1 MNDMKNFLRDVG
13 YFGIGAAA
21 VLVEAGG
28 KVVKSLVRK
37 GEKVLTDNQDTVDD
51 LKEKAKQAGERI
63 KAAVQELSK
72 KEEIPE
78 ADIPEAEMPEVEA
91 PEIEVPEA
99 EIPEVE
105 VPEAESVSAPESP
118 VVPDV
123 IYRTDE
129 PVPATEAGRAQ
140 LLETLITEAALRM

>member
-1 MNDMKNFLRDVG
+1 MSDLKDFARDLG
-13 YFGIGAAA
+13 YFGVGAAA
-21 VLVEAGG
+21 VIVETGAKTVKALV
-28 KVVKSLVRK
+28 KK
-37 GEKVLTDNQDTVDD
+37 GEKTLRDNQDTVDD

-105 VPEAESVSAPESP
+105 VPEVESVSAPEAP

-129 PVPATEAGRAQ
+129 PVPAEEAPADPDGSPE
-140 LLETLITEAALRM
+140 ETING

>member
-105 VPEAESVSAPESP
+105 VPELESVSAPEAP

-129 PVPATEAGRAQ
+129 PVPAEEAPADPDESPE
-140 LLETLITEAALRM
+140 ETING

>member
-91 PEIEVPEA
+91 PEIEVPEE

-105 VPEAESVSAPESP
+105 VPEVESVSAPEAP

-129 PVPATEAGRAQ
+129 PVSAEEAPADPDESPEENING
-140 LLETLITEAALRM
+140 

>member
-28 KVVKSLVRK
+28 KGVKSLVRK

-78 ADIPEAEMPEVEA
+78 AEMPEVEA

-105 VPEAESVSAPESP
+105 VPEVESVSAPEAP

-129 PVPATEAGRAQ
+129 PVPAEEAPADPDESPE
-140 LLETLITEAALRM
+140 ETING

>member
-78 ADIPEAEMPEVEA
+78 ADIPEDEMPEVEA

-105 VPEAESVSAPESP
+105 VPEVENVSAPEAP

-129 PVPATEAGRAQ
+129 PVPAEEAPADPDESPE
-140 LLETLITEAALRM
+140 ETING

>member
-78 ADIPEAEMPEVEA
+78 AEIPEAEMPEVEA

-105 VPEAESVSAPESP
+105 IPEVESVSAPEAP

-129 PVPATEAGRAQ
+129 PVPAEEAPADPDESPE
-140 LLETLITEAALRM
+140 ETING

>member
-129 PVPATEAGRAQ
+129 PGPAEEAPADPDESPE
-140 LLETLITEAALRM
+140 ETING

>member
-105 VPEAESVSAPESP
+105 VPEVESVSAPEAP

-129 PVPATEAGRAQ
+129 PVPAEEAPADPDESPE
-140 LLETLITEAALRM
+140 ETING

>member
-13 YFGIGAAA
+13 YFGIGAAS

-129 PVPATEAGRAQ
+129 PVPAEEAPADPDESPE
-140 LLETLITEAALRM
+140 ETING

>member
-105 VPEAESVSAPESP
+105 VPEVESVSSPEAP

-129 PVPATEAGRAQ
+129 PVPAEEAPADPDESPE
-140 LLETLITEAALRM
+140 ETING

>member
-78 ADIPEAEMPEVEA
+78 AEMPEVEA

-105 VPEAESVSAPESP
+105 GPEVESVSAPEAP

-129 PVPATEAGRAQ
+129 PVPAEEAPTDPDESPE
-140 LLETLITEAALRM
+140 ETING

>member
-78 ADIPEAEMPEVEA
+78 AEVPEVEA

-105 VPEAESVSAPESP
+105 VPEVESVSAPEAP

-129 PVPATEAGRAQ
+129 PVPAEEAPADPDESPE
-140 LLETLITEAALRM
+140 ETING

>member
-78 ADIPEAEMPEVEA
+78 ADIPEAEMPEVKA

-105 VPEAESVSAPESP
+105 VPEVENVSAPEAP

-129 PVPATEAGRAQ
+129 PVPAEEAPADPDESPE
-140 LLETLITEAALRM
+140 ETING

>member
-78 ADIPEAEMPEVEA
+78 AEMPEVEA

-105 VPEAESVSAPESP
+105 GPEVESVSAPEAP

-129 PVPATEAGRAQ
+129 PVPAEEAPADPDESPE
-140 LLETLITEAALRM
+140 ETING

>member
-37 GEKVLTDNQDTVDD
+37 GEKVLTDNQDTVAD

-91 PEIEVPEA
+91 PEIEVSEA

-105 VPEAESVSAPESP
+105 VLEVENVSAPEAP

-129 PVPATEAGRAQ
+129 PVPAEEAPADPDESPE
-140 LLETLITEAALRM
+140 ETING

>member
-1 MNDMKNFLRDVG
+1 MSDMKNFLRDVG

-78 ADIPEAEMPEVEA
+78 AEVPEVEA

-105 VPEAESVSAPESP
+105 VPEVESVSAPEAP

-129 PVPATEAGRAQ
+129 PVPAEEAPADPDESPE
-140 LLETLITEAALRM
+140 ETING

>member
-78 ADIPEAEMPEVEA
+78 AEMPEVEA

-129 PVPATEAGRAQ
+129 PVPAEEAPADPDESPE
-140 LLETLITEAALRM
+140 ETING

>member
-129 PVPATEAGRAQ
+129 PVPAEEAPADPDESPE
-140 LLETLITEAALRM
+140 ETING

>member
-78 ADIPEAEMPEVEA
+78 ADIPEVEA

-105 VPEAESVSAPESP
+105 VPEAESVSAPEAP

-129 PVPATEAGRAQ
+129 PVPAEEAPADPDESPE
-140 LLETLITEAALRM
+140 ETING

>member
-78 ADIPEAEMPEVEA
+78 ADIPEAEVPEVEA

-105 VPEAESVSAPESP
+105 SVSAPEAP

-129 PVPATEAGRAQ
+129 PVPAEEAPADPDESPE
-140 LLETLITEAALRM
+140 ETING

>member
-91 PEIEVPEA
+91 PEIEVPES

-105 VPEAESVSAPESP
+105 VPEVESVSAPEAP

-129 PVPATEAGRAQ
+129 PVPAEEAPADPDESPE
-140 LLETLITEAALRM
+140 ETING

>member
-1 MNDMKNFLRDVG
+1 MNEMKNFLRDVG

-78 ADIPEAEMPEVEA
+78 AEMPEVEA

-129 PVPATEAGRAQ
+129 PVPAEEAPADPDESPE
-140 LLETLITEAALRM
+140 ETING

>member
-21 VLVEAGG
+21 VLVEAGS

-72 KEEIPE
+72 KEEIPAE
-78 ADIPEAEMPEVEA
+78 DIPEAEMPEVEA

-105 VPEAESVSAPESP
+105 VPEAESVSAPEAP

-129 PVPATEAGRAQ
+129 PVPAEEAPADPDESPE
-140 LLETLITEAALRM
+140 ETING

>member
-105 VPEAESVSAPESP
+105 VPEVESVSAPEAP

-129 PVPATEAGRAQ
+129 PVPAEEVPADPDESPE
-140 LLETLITEAALRM
+140 ETING

>member
-78 ADIPEAEMPEVEA
+78 AEMPEVEA

-105 VPEAESVSAPESP
+105 VPEVESVSAPEAP

-129 PVPATEAGRAQ
+129 PVPAEEAPADPAESPE
-140 LLETLITEAALRM
+140 ETING

>member
-78 ADIPEAEMPEVEA
+78 ADIPEAEMAEVES

-105 VPEAESVSAPESP
+105 VPEVESVSASEAP

-129 PVPATEAGRAQ
+129 PVPAEEAPTDPNESPE
-140 LLETLITEAALRM
+140 ETING

>member
-78 ADIPEAEMPEVEA
+78 AEMPEVEA

-105 VPEAESVSAPESP
+105 VPEVESVSAPEAP

-129 PVPATEAGRAQ
+129 PVPAEEVPADPDESPE
-140 LLETLITEAALRM
+140 ETING

>member
-78 ADIPEAEMPEVEA
+78 ADMPEVEA

-129 PVPATEAGRAQ
+129 PVPAEEAPADPDESPE
-140 LLETLITEAALRM
+140 ETING

>member
-78 ADIPEAEMPEVEA
+78 AEMPEVEA

-105 VPEAESVSAPESP
+105 VPEVESVSAPEAP

-129 PVPATEAGRAQ
+129 PVPAEEAPADPDESPE
-140 LLETLITEAALRM
+140 ETING